1 MDVPRPSQP
10 HARLAELA
18 GAWVGTDVAYLPDGS
33 TARFGGRYDQRLD
46 LDGWFLAVDYAQEA
60 DGAVRYRM
68 RAVIGWLP
76 AEERYFMHWYDSFGG
91 SSTELRGEW
100 QGDALVLIGPD
111 PQEGGLTRFTWRVSG
126 DRLTITLDAADE
138 EGADWARRLDADYAR
153 ALSD

>member
-1 MDVPRPSQP
+1 MAAPRPSHP
-10 HARLAELA
+10 HDRLAALA
-18 GAWVGTDVAYLPDGS
+18 GSWVGTDVAYLPDGS

-100 QGDALVLIGPD
+100 EDDALVLIGPD
-111 PQEGGLTRFTWRVSG
+111 PQEGGLTRFTWRVAG

-138 EGADWARRLDADYAR
+138 DGAGWARRLDADYTR
-153 ALSD
+153 AGAD